1 MEVFLIFL
9 FIRLASVCLV
19 HTFFVP
25 DEYWQSLEVAHNLAF
40 KYGYLTWEW
49 HQGIRSY
56 IPPLIIAAYYKL
68 LELIGLDIVPLLVF
82 IIIFRVKA
90 LFFI

>member
-9 FIRLASVCLV
+9 IIRLASVYLIQ
-19 HTFFVP
+19 TFFVP

-49 HQGIRSY
+49 HKGIRSY
-56 IPPLIIAAYYKL
+56 IPPLIIAGYYKL
-68 LELIGLDIVPLLVF
+68 LELIGIDFLPLLVF
-82 IIIFRVKA
+82 IQIE
-90 LFFI
+90 